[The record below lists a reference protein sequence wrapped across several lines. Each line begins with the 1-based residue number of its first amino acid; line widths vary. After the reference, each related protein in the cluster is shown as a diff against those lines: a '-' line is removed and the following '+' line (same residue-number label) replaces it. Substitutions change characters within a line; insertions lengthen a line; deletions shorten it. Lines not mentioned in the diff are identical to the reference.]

1 MFSVVLSLA
10 LSVSAGPQALELKA
24 ARSAEL
30 GRYDDACKF
39 YFQELNLLRASG
51 DHAGVGRVYIE
62 LGEITQVHGEFSIA
76 EKNYKQGLA
85 LLDRYAAPHD
95 GLLVTAVD
103 DLGWL
108 YVSWGRFMDGSR
120 LMEKARMLADG
131 AQANDPK
138 LIRHLDMQAA
148 YLMVAR
154 KYSEAQRDW
163 QRALEIGKR

>member
-85 LLDRYAAPHD
+85 LLDRHAAPHDVPLVTHD

-120 LMEKARMLADG
+120 LMG
-131 AQANDPK
+131 
-138 LIRHLDMQAA
+138 
-148 YLMVAR
+148 
-154 KYSEAQRDW
+154 
-163 QRALEIGKR
+163 